1 MIRGIKNFK
10 RVASSN
16 ASSSCVI
23 KVRLWPFASP
33 IGSWLLFSRK
43 LSSSQYFKLHWA
55 SLSPYQQPSDFSQH
69 QNSKK
74 RWRCDRSD
82 HLGAR
87 TRSQAESHLLCFHPL
102 TCSKH
107 YRCFVQMLV
116 WCPFQNT
123 PSTNSSN
130 FNIKQRHWVS
140 KKLAERDEIQNDK
153 HQFDDECTTE
163 LNKNEFTF

>member
-23 KVRLWPFASP
+23 KVRLWPFASL

-43 LSSSQYFKLHWA
+43 LSSSQYFKLHPHH
-55 SLSPYQQPSDFSQH
+55 LINNLLTFLNTKIP
-69 QNSKK
+69 K
-74 RWRCDRSD
+74 RDGAVTGLTIC
-82 HLGAR
+82 GAR

-140 KKLAERDEIQNDK
+140 KKLAERDEIENDK